1 METLFE
7 SVKYESEFRVEAVM
21 FLRRT
26 LHTSHV
32 NYEQLRLNPFP
43 HRLAEPNELLL
54 RFGDMDFS
62 CKILG
67 PGNYEFT

>member
-1 METLFE
+1 MNIFFLHRDPRIAARYHCDKHVIKMIIE
-7 SVKYESEFRVEAVM
+7 SAQMLYCA
-21 FLRRT
+21 
-26 LHTSHV
+26 
-32 NYEQLRLNPFP
+32 

-54 RFGDMDFS
+54 RFGDMQFT